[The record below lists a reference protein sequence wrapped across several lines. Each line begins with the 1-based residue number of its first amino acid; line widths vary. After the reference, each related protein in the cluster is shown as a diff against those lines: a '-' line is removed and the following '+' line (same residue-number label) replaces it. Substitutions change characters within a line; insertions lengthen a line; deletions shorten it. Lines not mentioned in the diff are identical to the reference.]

1 MRHASD
7 CQRRGLRKAFFAAC
21 GIREDAPD
29 CTGSSL
35 NPLSVICALAAESR
49 EKEFIEC
56 VWGIGIKLSPDAFST
71 LF

>member
-7 CQRRGLRKAFFAAC
+7 CQRRGIRKAFFAAC
-21 GIREDAPD
+21 GIREDALD

-35 NPLSVICALAAESR
+35 NSYPSSAPWLRKAG
-49 EKEFIEC
+49 EKEFIES
-56 VWGIGIKLSPDAFST
+56 VWGIGIKLSPDGFST